1 MLGHLPGLQTCTYRS
16 WRLGSRQYSR
26 SGDRRYNLRIG
37 SNSSVYSG
45 PSRYPKRVLTEVGAG
60 LALMGEGSAAG
71 FTGGLAP
78 AVGAT
83 AGCATARA
91 GDLAAGPE
99 EAGAVTITGLTAP
112 AGMVVADCED
122 NAGLIRELV
131 VGATAVCRAVGW
143 GAG

>member
-1 MLGHLPGLQTCTYRS
+1 M
-16 WRLGSRQYSR
+16 
-26 SGDRRYNLRIG
+26 
-37 SNSSVYSG
+37 
-45 PSRYPKRVLTEVGAG
+45 
-60 LALMGEGSAAG
+60 ALVGEGSAAG

-78 AVGAT
+78 AVGCA